1 VSGHGIRLAA
11 ILAAA
16 ALAAACSTAP
26 GRHPAPSATAL
37 PGAGATPTASAT
49 PGAVAS
55 TPRTRPS
62 NPYPDH
68 VLIVVFENKAFS
80 QLDGSGRAP
89 YLNALMARSA
99 VYTDFHAETHPSQ
112 PNYIAL
118 FSGDTHGVTSDSCPV
133 RLHGTPNLGR
143 QLLDTGRTFAG
154 YSEAMPG
161 PGYTGCAAGR
171 YAAKHNPWVDF
182 DNVPATANQPASAMP
197 SDYAAL
203 PTVSFLIP
211 DLCNDMHDCPIST
224 GDAWAR
230 AHLEPYVQWARA
242 HNSALVVTFDE
253 DDGSENNRILTLISG
268 ARTTPG
274 RYGVAATHYGLLA
287 TVEAWYGLARLGRAA
302 AATPLP
308 KAWG

>member
-55 TPRTRPS
+55 TPRTQPS

-143 QLLDTGRTFAG
+143 QLLDTGRKRLDEDRDISSEVRTRVLENIAKAG
-154 YSEAMPG
+154 LRR
-161 PGYTGCAAGR
+161 TR
-171 YAAKHNPWVDF
+171 W
-182 DNVPATANQPASAMP
+182 TARQPA
-197 SDYAAL
+197 
-203 PTVSFLIP
+203 
-211 DLCNDMHDCPIST
+211 CR
-224 GDAWAR
+224 AR
-230 AHLEPYVQWARA
+230 PYV
-242 HNSALVVTFDE
+242 ALDH
-253 DDGSENNRILTLISG
+253 DMDSSG
-268 ARTTPG
+268 RTS
-274 RYGVAATHYGLLA
+274 RCA
-287 TVEAWYGLARLGRAA
+287 TVGVS
-302 AATPLP
+302 
-308 KAWG
+308 